1 MTVAVL
7 GTGQMGAALARALAS
22 AGRPVV
28 LGSRDP
34 ARARARVAE
43 LASDVPPDSLSAGD
57 HAAAVR
63 SSRVVILAVG
73 YEHAWHLLC
82 GLRPLLGGKIVV
94 DPTTPWG
101 DEIPPTS
108 GADQLA
114 KVLPS
119 GVPLVAAWKTTF
131 AAELSSVAPG
141 SAHDALLCGDDGPSK
156 EIVAELIRATGF
168 RALDCGG
175 LEHARTLEGMTR
187 LMGPIARNLGLPQE
201 TVPAFRFA
209 S

>member
-1 MTVAVL
+1 MTVAIL
-7 GTGQMGAALARALAS
+7 GTGQMGAALARALAR

-34 ARARARVAE
+34 ARARARLGE
-43 LASDVPPDSLSAGD
+43 LASEVPRDTLSAGD
-57 HAAAVR
+57 HEAAVR
-63 SSRVVILAVG
+63 SSRVVVLAVG
-73 YEHAWHLLC
+73 YEHAWHLLSA
-82 GLRPLLGGKIVV
+82 LRPLLVGKIVV

-101 DEIPPTS
+101 DEIPPAS
-108 GADQLA
+108 GAEQLA
-114 KVLPS
+114 KVLPP

-131 AAELSSVAPG
+131 AAELASVAPG
-141 SAHDALLCGDDGPSK
+141 SAHDTLLCGDDGPSK
-156 EIVAELIRATGF
+156 ETVAGLIRATGF
-168 RALDCGG
+168 RPLDCGG

-187 LMGPIARNLGLPQE
+187 LMGPIARHLGLPPE